1 MPKSVQDFLN
11 EKDGNLTYTN
21 LGSTLLI
28 LQDTMREDAGLNN
41 KELLIERKKL
51 EEYANALKYLGGRNK
66 DEAGITKSIET
77 LKDFGEYLAQ
87 VPKGNG
93 NTESNFQLL
102 CSASYTFEGWDQFMA
117 FMENIKKVNQDL
129 NLGISTEKKEF
140 ELDAKK
146 YKAPANFRYG
156 EDNSSSDNEDSY
168 DTLKNDSF
176 DEEDNKKE
184 NNNNII
190 KSNENV
196 NINDNKEKDDND
208 VQVEDLD
215 DDDDEYEDE
224 NKNENEN
231 ENENEKEDLLK
242 GNNKE
247 EELNNSDLNKAV
259 RYNKKTGKKDD
270 LFDTSSEENSE
281 YDSDDNELTYE
292 PLLDQSNTALNWID
306 GFKEDAKEKG
316 QDYRLIAARIF
327 AARILVDSVPGS
339 KSSLKKQV
347 NGIEIDRVAR
357 QLMENNTFSDFVNGM
372 KKSEL
377 KEYIGKYGHGGKL
390 EEKFKNYILHL
401 EAGQLHNDRILD
413 RFMPRVIDR
422 IDVLKSY
429 AKKKGPAGDQSAE
442 IIETIALRTMIGAKR
457 NQPETLIYK
466 IPTSG
471 YSLAK
476 LVNSLAATDEGFD
489 IGNNEKVKK
498 DMQEGHGGQMMV
510 NLWTK
515 AKNSPGSYAQE
526 LLDDIVE
533 PAKPGKQYER
543 LQNRARGI
551 VQQITK
557 ECRASKDKLDK
568 IKLRTLGLEAR
579 EILAEA
585 IAIHNYMSVDENY
598 PNNKP
603 KTYAQNQKA
612 LQMGVEILTKNDV
625 FKKTLFPQNTIQNHF
640 DELNKLIINPSEY
653 AANANQRILE
663 AAMEAKKQAGK
674 GGPEKNV
681 NPGNNNINNN
691 NINNNNINNNN
702 KKGPSTGGMGGMG

>member
-21 LGSTLLI
+21 LGSTLVI
-28 LQDTMREDAGLNN
+28 LQDTMREDARLNN

-87 VPKGNG
+87 VPKRNG

-117 FMENIKKVNQDL
+117 FMENIKIVNQDL

-176 DEEDNKKE
+176 DENV
-184 NNNNII
+184 NNN
-190 KSNENV
+190 
-196 NINDNKEKDDND
+196 DNNEKDDND

-215 DDDDEYEDE
+215 ADDDEYEDE

-231 ENENEKEDLLK
+231 ENENLLK
-242 GNNKE
+242 KDNRE
-247 EELNNSDLNKAV
+247 EKLNNSDPNKTV
-259 RYNKKTGKKDD
+259 IYNKKTEKKDNIFEVED
-270 LFDTSSEENSE
+270 SSSEDSSV
-281 YDSDDNELTYE
+281 YDSDDNDLTNE
-292 PLLDQSNTALNWID
+292 ALLDKSDTALNWID

-316 QDYRLIAARIF
+316 EDYRLIAARIF

-347 NGIEIDRVAR
+347 NGIEIDRVAK
-357 QLMENNTFSDFVNGM
+357 QLMDNVTFSEFVNGM

-401 EAGQLHNDRILD
+401 EAGQLHNDKILD

-422 IDVLKSY
+422 IDVLKGY
-429 AKKKGPAGDQSAE
+429 ARKKGSAANQSAE

-471 YSLAK
+471 YFLPNLVDSLA
-476 LVNSLAATDEGFD
+476 SSDAGYS
-489 IGNNEKVKK
+489 IGNNENVKK
-498 DMQEGHGGQMMV
+498 DMLEGHGGQMMV

-515 AKNSPGSYAQE
+515 AQNSPGSYAQE
-526 LLDDIVE
+526 LMEDIVE

-543 LQNRARGI
+543 LQTRARGI

-557 ECRASKDKLDK
+557 ECRVPKDKRDTL
-568 IKLRTLGLEAR
+568 KLRTLGLEAR

-585 IAIHNYMSVDENY
+585 IAIHNYMSVDKNY
-598 PNNKP
+598 PNNMP

-612 LQMGVEILTKNDV
+612 LQKGVEILTKNDV

-653 AANANQRILE
+653 AAEANQRIRE

-674 GGPEKNV
+674 GGPEKNT
-681 NPGNNNINNN
+681 NPVNNNNIINNN
-691 NINNNNINNNN
+691 NNNNIE
-702 KKGPSTGGMGGMG
+702 KGHNPGGMGGMG

>member
-21 LGSTLLI
+21 LGSTLVI
-28 LQDTMREDAGLNN
+28 LQDTMREDARLNN

-87 VPKGNG
+87 VPKRNG

-176 DEEDNKKE
+176 DENV
-184 NNNNII
+184 NNN
-190 KSNENV
+190 
-196 NINDNKEKDDND
+196 DNNEKDDND

-215 DDDDEYEDE
+215 ADDDEYEDE

-231 ENENEKEDLLK
+231 ENENLLK
-242 GNNKE
+242 KDNRE
-247 EELNNSDLNKAV
+247 EKLNNSDPNKTV
-259 RYNKKTGKKDD
+259 IYNKKTEKKDNIFEVED
-270 LFDTSSEENSE
+270 SSSEDSSV
-281 YDSDDNELTYE
+281 YDSDDNDLTNE
-292 PLLDQSNTALNWID
+292 ALLDKSDTALNWID

-316 QDYRLIAARIF
+316 EDYRLIAARIF

-347 NGIEIDRVAR
+347 NGIEIDRVAK
-357 QLMENNTFSDFVNGM
+357 QLMDNVTFSEFVNGM

-401 EAGQLHNDRILD
+401 EAGQLHNDKILD

-422 IDVLKSY
+422 IDVLKGY
-429 AKKKGPAGDQSAE
+429 ARKKGQAANQSAE

-471 YSLAK
+471 YSLPK
-476 LVNSLAATDEGFD
+476 LVDSLASSDAGYS
-489 IGNNEKVKK
+489 IGNNENVKK
-498 DMQEGHGGQMMV
+498 DMLEGHGGQMMV

-515 AKNSPGSYAQE
+515 AQNSPGSYAQE
-526 LLDDIVE
+526 LMEDIVE

-543 LQNRARGI
+543 LQTRARGI

-557 ECRASKDKLDK
+557 ECRVPKDKRDTL
-568 IKLRTLGLEAR
+568 KLRTLGLEAR

-585 IAIHNYMSVDENY
+585 IAIHNYMSVDKNY
-598 PNNKP
+598 PNNMP

-612 LQMGVEILTKNDV
+612 LQKGVEILTKNDV

-653 AANANQRILE
+653 AAEANQRIRE

-674 GGPEKNV
+674 GGPEKNT
-681 NPGNNNINNN
+681 NPVNNNINNN
-691 NINNNNINNNN
+691 IDNNI
-702 KKGPSTGGMGGMG
+702 KKGHNSGGMGGMG

>member
-11 EKDGNLTYTN
+11 EKNGNLTYSN
-21 LGSTLLI
+21 LGSTLVI
-28 LQDTMREDAGLNN
+28 LQDTMREDARLNN

-87 VPKGNG
+87 VPKRNG

-196 NINDNKEKDDND
+196 NNNDNNEKDDND

-215 DDDDEYEDE
+215 ADDDEYEDE

-231 ENENEKEDLLK
+231 ENENLLK
-242 GNNKE
+242 KDNRE
-247 EELNNSDLNKAV
+247 EKLNNSDPNKTV
-259 RYNKKTGKKDD
+259 IYNKKTEKKDNIFEVED
-270 LFDTSSEENSE
+270 SSSEDSSV
-281 YDSDDNELTYE
+281 YDSDDNDLTNE
-292 PLLDQSNTALNWID
+292 ALLDKSDTALNWID

-316 QDYRLIAARIF
+316 EDYRLIAARIF

-347 NGIEIDRVAR
+347 NGIEIDRVAK
-357 QLMENNTFSDFVNGM
+357 QLMDNVTFSEFVNGM

-401 EAGQLHNDRILD
+401 EAGQLHNDKILD

-422 IDVLKSY
+422 IDVLKGY
-429 AKKKGPAGDQSAE
+429 ARKKGSAANQSAE

-471 YSLAK
+471 YSLPN
-476 LVNSLAATDEGFD
+476 LVDSLASSDAGYS
-489 IGNNEKVKK
+489 IGNNENVKK
-498 DMQEGHGGQMMV
+498 DMLEGHGGQMMV

-515 AKNSPGSYAQE
+515 AQNSPGSYAQE
-526 LLDDIVE
+526 LMEDIVE

-543 LQNRARGI
+543 LQTRARGI

-557 ECRASKDKLDK
+557 ECRVPKDKRDTL
-568 IKLRTLGLEAR
+568 KLRTLGLEAR

-585 IAIHNYMSVDENY
+585 IAIHNYMSVDKNY
-598 PNNKP
+598 PNNMP

-612 LQMGVEILTKNDV
+612 LQKGVEILTKNDV

-653 AANANQRILE
+653 AAEANQRIRE

-674 GGPEKNV
+674 GGPEKNT
-681 NPGNNNINNN
+681 NPVNNNNIINNN
-691 NINNNNINNNN
+691 NNNNIE
-702 KKGPSTGGMGGMG
+702 KGHNPGGMGGMG

>member
-11 EKDGNLTYTN
+11 EKNGNLTYSN
-21 LGSTLLI
+21 LGSTLVI
-28 LQDTMREDAGLNN
+28 LQDTMREDARLNN

-87 VPKGNG
+87 VPKRNG

-176 DEEDNKKE
+176 DENV
-184 NNNNII
+184 NNN
-190 KSNENV
+190 
-196 NINDNKEKDDND
+196 DNNEKDDND

-215 DDDDEYEDE
+215 ADDDEYEDE

-231 ENENEKEDLLK
+231 ENENLLK
-242 GNNKE
+242 KDNRE
-247 EELNNSDLNKAV
+247 EKLNNSDPNKTV
-259 RYNKKTGKKDD
+259 IYNKKTEKKDNIFEVED
-270 LFDTSSEENSE
+270 SSSEDSSV
-281 YDSDDNELTYE
+281 YDSDDNDLTNE
-292 PLLDQSNTALNWID
+292 ALLDKSDTALNWID

-316 QDYRLIAARIF
+316 EDYRLIAARIF

-347 NGIEIDRVAR
+347 NGIEIDRVAK
-357 QLMENNTFSDFVNGM
+357 QLMDNVTFSEFVNGM

-401 EAGQLHNDRILD
+401 EAGQLHNDKILD

-422 IDVLKSY
+422 IDVLKGY
-429 AKKKGPAGDQSAE
+429 ARKKGSAANQSAE

-471 YSLAK
+471 YSLPN
-476 LVNSLAATDEGFD
+476 LVDSLASSDAGYS
-489 IGNNEKVKK
+489 IGNNENVKK
-498 DMQEGHGGQMMV
+498 DMLEGHGGQMMV

-515 AKNSPGSYAQE
+515 AQNSPGSYAQE
-526 LLDDIVE
+526 LMEDIVE

-543 LQNRARGI
+543 LQTRARGI

-557 ECRASKDKLDK
+557 ECRVPKDKRDTL
-568 IKLRTLGLEAR
+568 KLRTLGLEAR

-585 IAIHNYMSVDENY
+585 IAIHNYMSVDKNY
-598 PNNKP
+598 PNNMP

-612 LQMGVEILTKNDV
+612 LQKGVEILTKNDV

-653 AANANQRILE
+653 AAEANQRIRE

-674 GGPEKNV
+674 GGPEKNT
-681 NPGNNNINNN
+681 NPVNNNINNN
-691 NINNNNINNNN
+691 IDINI
-702 KKGPSTGGMGGMG
+702 KKGHNSGGMGGMG

>member
-11 EKDGNLTYTN
+11 EKNGNLTYSN
-21 LGSTLLI
+21 LGSTLVI
-28 LQDTMREDAGLNN
+28 LQDTMREDARLNN
-41 KELLIERKKL
+41 KELFIERKKL

-87 VPKGNG
+87 VPKRNG

-129 NLGISTEKKEF
+129 NLEISTEKKEF

-176 DEEDNKKE
+176 DENV
-184 NNNNII
+184 NNN
-190 KSNENV
+190 
-196 NINDNKEKDDND
+196 DNNEKDDND

-215 DDDDEYEDE
+215 ADDDEYEDE
-224 NKNENEN
+224 NEKENEN
-231 ENENEKEDLLK
+231 EDLLK
-242 GNNKE
+242 KDNRE
-247 EELNNSDLNKAV
+247 EKLNNSDPNKTV
-259 RYNKKTGKKDD
+259 IYNKKTEKKDNIFEVED
-270 LFDTSSEENSE
+270 SSSEDSSV
-281 YDSDDNELTYE
+281 YDSDDNDLTNE
-292 PLLDQSNTALNWID
+292 ALLDKSDTALNWID

-316 QDYRLIAARIF
+316 EDYRLIAARIF

-347 NGIEIDRVAR
+347 NGIEIDRVAK
-357 QLMENNTFSDFVNGM
+357 QLMDNVTFSEFVNGM

-422 IDVLKSY
+422 IDVLKGY
-429 AKKKGPAGDQSAE
+429 ARKKGSAANQSAE

-471 YSLAK
+471 YSLPN
-476 LVNSLAATDEGFD
+476 LVDSLASSDAGYS
-489 IGNNEKVKK
+489 IGNNENVKK
-498 DMQEGHGGQMMV
+498 DMLEGHGGQMMV

-515 AKNSPGSYAQE
+515 AQNSPGSYAQE
-526 LLDDIVE
+526 LMEDIVE

-543 LQNRARGI
+543 LQTRARGI

-557 ECRASKDKLDK
+557 ECRVPKDKRDTL
-568 IKLRTLGLEAR
+568 KLRTLGLEAR

-585 IAIHNYMSVDENY
+585 IAIHNYMSVDKNY
-598 PNNKP
+598 PNNMP

-612 LQMGVEILTKNDV
+612 LQKGVEILTKNDV

-653 AANANQRILE
+653 AAEANQRIRE

-674 GGPEKNV
+674 GGPEKNT
-681 NPGNNNINNN
+681 NPVNNNINNN
-691 NINNNNINNNN
+691 IDNNI
-702 KKGPSTGGMGGMG
+702 KKGPNSGGMGGMG

>member
-11 EKDGNLTYTN
+11 EKNGNLTYSN
-21 LGSTLLI
+21 LGSTLVI
-28 LQDTMREDAGLNN
+28 LQDTMREDARLNN

-87 VPKGNG
+87 VPKRNG

-176 DEEDNKKE
+176 DENV
-184 NNNNII
+184 NNN
-190 KSNENV
+190 
-196 NINDNKEKDDND
+196 DNNEKDDND

-215 DDDDEYEDE
+215 ADDDEYEDE

-231 ENENEKEDLLK
+231 ENENENLLK
-242 GNNKE
+242 KDNRE
-247 EELNNSDLNKAV
+247 EKLNNSDPNKTV
-259 RYNKKTGKKDD
+259 IYNKKTEKKDNIFEVED
-270 LFDTSSEENSE
+270 SSSEDSSV
-281 YDSDDNELTYE
+281 YDSDDNDLTNE
-292 PLLDQSNTALNWID
+292 ALLDKSDTALNWID

-316 QDYRLIAARIF
+316 EDYRLIAARIF

-347 NGIEIDRVAR
+347 NGIEIDRVAK
-357 QLMENNTFSDFVNGM
+357 QLMDNVTFSEFVNGM

-401 EAGQLHNDRILD
+401 EAGQLHNDKILD

-422 IDVLKSY
+422 IDVLKGY
-429 AKKKGPAGDQSAE
+429 ARKKGSAANQSAE

-471 YSLAK
+471 YSLPN
-476 LVNSLAATDEGFD
+476 LVDSLASSDAGYS
-489 IGNNEKVKK
+489 IGNNENVKK
-498 DMQEGHGGQMMV
+498 DMLEGHGGQMMV

-515 AKNSPGSYAQE
+515 AQNSPGSYAQE
-526 LLDDIVE
+526 LMEDIVE

-543 LQNRARGI
+543 LQTRARGI

-557 ECRASKDKLDK
+557 ECRVPKDKRDTL
-568 IKLRTLGLEAR
+568 KLRTLGLEAR

-585 IAIHNYMSVDENY
+585 IAIHNYMSVDKNY
-598 PNNKP
+598 PNNMP

-612 LQMGVEILTKNDV
+612 LQKGVEILTKNDV

-653 AANANQRILE
+653 AAEANQRIRE

-674 GGPEKNV
+674 GGPEKNT
-681 NPGNNNINNN
+681 NPVNNNINNN
-691 NINNNNINNNN
+691 IDNNI
-702 KKGPSTGGMGGMG
+702 KKGPNSGGMGGMG

>member
-11 EKDGNLTYTN
+11 EKNGNLTYSN
-21 LGSTLLI
+21 LGSTLVI
-28 LQDTMREDAGLNN
+28 LQDTMREDARLNN

-87 VPKGNG
+87 VPKRNG

-176 DEEDNKKE
+176 DENV
-184 NNNNII
+184 NNN
-190 KSNENV
+190 
-196 NINDNKEKDDND
+196 DNNEKDDND

-215 DDDDEYEDE
+215 ADDDEYEDE

-231 ENENEKEDLLK
+231 ENENLLK
-242 GNNKE
+242 KDNRE
-247 EELNNSDLNKAV
+247 EKLNNSDPNKTV
-259 RYNKKTGKKDD
+259 IYNKKTEKKDNIFEVED
-270 LFDTSSEENSE
+270 SSSEDSSV
-281 YDSDDNELTYE
+281 YDSDDNDLTNE
-292 PLLDQSNTALNWID
+292 ALLDKSDTALNWID

-316 QDYRLIAARIF
+316 NDYRLIAARIF

-347 NGIEIDRVAR
+347 NGIEIDRVAK
-357 QLMENNTFSDFVNGM
+357 QLMDNVTFSEFVNGM

-401 EAGQLHNDRILD
+401 EAGQLHNDKILD

-422 IDVLKSY
+422 IDVLKGY
-429 AKKKGPAGDQSAE
+429 ARKKGSAANQSAE

-471 YSLAK
+471 YSLPN
-476 LVNSLAATDEGFD
+476 LVDSLASSDAGYS
-489 IGNNEKVKK
+489 IGNNENVKK
-498 DMQEGHGGQMMV
+498 DMLEGHGGQMMV

-515 AKNSPGSYAQE
+515 AQNSPGSYAQE
-526 LLDDIVE
+526 LMEDIVE

-543 LQNRARGI
+543 LQTRARGI

-557 ECRASKDKLDK
+557 ECRVPKDKRDTL
-568 IKLRTLGLEAR
+568 KLRTLGLEAR

-585 IAIHNYMSVDENY
+585 IAIHNYMSVDKNY
-598 PNNKP
+598 PNNMP

-612 LQMGVEILTKNDV
+612 LQKGVEILTKNDV

-653 AANANQRILE
+653 AAEANQRIRE

-674 GGPEKNV
+674 GGPEKNT
-681 NPGNNNINNN
+681 NPVNNNINNN
-691 NINNNNINNNN
+691 IDNNI
-702 KKGPSTGGMGGMG
+702 KKGPNSGGMGGMG

>member
-11 EKDGNLTYTN
+11 EKNGNLTYSN
-21 LGSTLLI
+21 LGSTLVI
-28 LQDTMREDAGLNN
+28 LQDTMREDARLNN

-87 VPKGNG
+87 VPKRNG

-176 DEEDNKKE
+176 DENV
-184 NNNNII
+184 NNN
-190 KSNENV
+190 
-196 NINDNKEKDDND
+196 DNNEKDDND

-215 DDDDEYEDE
+215 ADDDEYEDE

-231 ENENEKEDLLK
+231 ENENLLK
-242 GNNKE
+242 KDNRE
-247 EELNNSDLNKAV
+247 EKLNNSDPNKTV
-259 RYNKKTGKKDD
+259 IYNKKTEKKDNIFEVED
-270 LFDTSSEENSE
+270 SSSEDSSV
-281 YDSDDNELTYE
+281 YDSDDNDLTNE
-292 PLLDQSNTALNWID
+292 ALLDKSDTALNWID

-316 QDYRLIAARIF
+316 EDYRLIAARIF

-347 NGIEIDRVAR
+347 NGIEIDRVAK
-357 QLMENNTFSDFVNGM
+357 QLMDNVTFSEFVNGM

-401 EAGQLHNDRILD
+401 EAGQLHNDKILD

-422 IDVLKSY
+422 IDVLKGY
-429 AKKKGPAGDQSAE
+429 ARKKGSAANQSAE

-471 YSLAK
+471 YSLPN
-476 LVNSLAATDEGFD
+476 LVDSLASSDAGYS
-489 IGNNEKVKK
+489 IGNNENVKK
-498 DMQEGHGGQMMV
+498 DMLEGHGGQMMV

-515 AKNSPGSYAQE
+515 AQNSPGSYAQE
-526 LLDDIVE
+526 LMEDIVE

-543 LQNRARGI
+543 LQTRARGI

-557 ECRASKDKLDK
+557 ECRVPKDKRDTL
-568 IKLRTLGLEAR
+568 KLRTLGLEAR

-585 IAIHNYMSVDENY
+585 IAIHNYMSVDKNY
-598 PNNKP
+598 PNNMP

-612 LQMGVEILTKNDV
+612 LQKGVEILTKNDV

-653 AANANQRILE
+653 AAEANQRIRE

-674 GGPEKNV
+674 GGLEKNT
-681 NPGNNNINNN
+681 NPVNNNINNN
-691 NINNNNINNNN
+691 IDNNI
-702 KKGPSTGGMGGMG
+702 KKGHNSGGMGGMG

>member
-21 LGSTLLI
+21 LGSTLVI
-28 LQDTMREDAGLNN
+28 LQDTMREDARLNN

-87 VPKGNG
+87 VPKRNG
-93 NTESNFQLL
+93 NSESNFQLL

-176 DEEDNKKE
+176 DENV
-184 NNNNII
+184 NNN
-190 KSNENV
+190 
-196 NINDNKEKDDND
+196 DNNEKDDND

-215 DDDDEYEDE
+215 ADDDEYEDE

-231 ENENEKEDLLK
+231 ENENILKKDNREEK
-242 GNNKE
+242 
-247 EELNNSDLNKAV
+247 LNNSDPNKTV
-259 RYNKKTGKKDD
+259 IYNKKTEKKDNIFEVED
-270 LFDTSSEENSE
+270 SSSEDSSL
-281 YDSDDNELTYE
+281 YDSDDNDLANEA
-292 PLLDQSNTALNWID
+292 LLDKSDTALNWID

-316 QDYRLIAARIF
+316 NDYRLIAARIF

-347 NGIEIDRVAR
+347 NGIEIDRVAK
-357 QLMENNTFSDFVNGM
+357 QLMDNVTFSKFVNGM

-401 EAGQLHNDRILD
+401 EAGQLHNDKILD

-422 IDVLKSY
+422 IDVLKGY
-429 AKKKGPAGDQSAE
+429 ARKKGSAANQSAE

-457 NQPETLIYK
+457 DQPETLIYK

-471 YSLAK
+471 YSLPK
-476 LVNSLAATDEGFD
+476 LVDSLASSDAGYS
-489 IGNNEKVKK
+489 IGNNENVKK
-498 DMQEGHGGQMMV
+498 DMLEGHGGQMMV
-510 NLWTK
+510 NLWNK
-515 AKNSPGSYAQE
+515 AKNLTGSYEHE
-526 LLDDIVE
+526 LMESIVE

-543 LQNRARGI
+543 LQTRARGI

-557 ECRASKDKLDK
+557 ECRVPKDKRDTL
-568 IKLRTLGLEAR
+568 KLRTLGLEAR

-585 IAIHNYMSVDENY
+585 IAIHNYMSVDKNY
-598 PNNKP
+598 PNNMP
-603 KTYAQNQKA
+603 KTYAQNQQV
-612 LQMGVEILTKNDV
+612 LQKGVEILTKNDV

-653 AANANQRILE
+653 AAEANQRIRE

-674 GGPEKNV
+674 GGPEKNT
-681 NPGNNNINNN
+681 NPVNNNNIINNN
-691 NINNNNINNNN
+691 NNNNIENGH
-702 KKGPSTGGMGGMG
+702 KPGGMGGMG

>member
-11 EKDGNLTYTN
+11 EKNGNLTYSN
-21 LGSTLLI
+21 LGSTLVI
-28 LQDTMREDAGLNN
+28 LQDTMREDARLNN

-66 DEAGITKSIET
+66 NEAGITKSIET

-87 VPKGNG
+87 VPKRNG

-176 DEEDNKKE
+176 DENV
-184 NNNNII
+184 NNN
-190 KSNENV
+190 
-196 NINDNKEKDDND
+196 DNNEKDDND

-215 DDDDEYEDE
+215 ADDDEYEDE

-231 ENENEKEDLLK
+231 ENENENLLK
-242 GNNKE
+242 KDNRE
-247 EELNNSDLNKAV
+247 EKLNNSDPNKTV
-259 RYNKKTGKKDD
+259 IYNKKTEKKDNIFEVED
-270 LFDTSSEENSE
+270 SSSEDSSV
-281 YDSDDNELTYE
+281 YDSDDNDLTNE
-292 PLLDQSNTALNWID
+292 ALLDKSDTALNWID

-316 QDYRLIAARIF
+316 EDYRLIAARIF

-347 NGIEIDRVAR
+347 NGIEIDRVAK
-357 QLMENNTFSDFVNGM
+357 QLMDNVTFSEFVNGM

-401 EAGQLHNDRILD
+401 EAGQLHNDKILD

-422 IDVLKSY
+422 IDVLKGY
-429 AKKKGPAGDQSAE
+429 ARKKGSAANQSAE

-471 YSLAK
+471 YSLPD
-476 LVNSLAATDEGFD
+476 LVDSLASSDAGYS
-489 IGNNEKVKK
+489 IGNNENVKK
-498 DMQEGHGGQMMV
+498 DMLEGHGGQMMV

-515 AKNSPGSYAQE
+515 AQNSPGSYAQE
-526 LLDDIVE
+526 LMEDIVE

-543 LQNRARGI
+543 LQTRARGI

-557 ECRASKDKLDK
+557 ECRVPKDKRDTL
-568 IKLRTLGLEAR
+568 KLRTLGLEAR

-585 IAIHNYMSVDENY
+585 IAIHNYMSVDKNY
-598 PNNKP
+598 PNNMP

-612 LQMGVEILTKNDV
+612 LQKGVEILTKNDV

-653 AANANQRILE
+653 AAEANQRIRE

-674 GGPEKNV
+674 GGPEKNT
-681 NPGNNNINNN
+681 NPVNNNNIINNN
-691 NINNNNINNNN
+691 NNNNIE
-702 KKGPSTGGMGGMG
+702 KGHNPGGMGGMG

>member
-11 EKDGNLTYTN
+11 EKNGNLTYSN
-21 LGSTLLI
+21 LGSTLVI

-176 DEEDNKKE
+176 DE
-184 NNNNII
+184 
-190 KSNENV
+190 NV
-196 NINDNKEKDDND
+196 NNNDNKEKDDND

-215 DDDDEYEDE
+215 ADDDEYEDE

-231 ENENEKEDLLK
+231 ENEDLLK
-242 GNNKE
+242 KDNRE
-247 EELNNSDLNKAV
+247 EKLNNSDPNKTV
-259 RYNKKTGKKDD
+259 IYNKKTGKKDNIFEVED
-270 LFDTSSEENSE
+270 SSSEDSSV
-281 YDSDDNELTYE
+281 YDSDDNDLTNE
-292 PLLDQSNTALNWID
+292 ALLEKSDTALNWID

-316 QDYRLIAARIF
+316 KDYRLIAARIF

-347 NGIEIDRVAR
+347 NGIEIDRVAK
-357 QLMENNTFSDFVNGM
+357 QLMDNVTFSEFVNGM

-401 EAGQLHNDRILD
+401 EAGQLHNDKILD

-422 IDVLKSY
+422 IDVLKGY
-429 AKKKGPAGDQSAE
+429 ARKKGPAANQSAE

-457 NQPETLIYK
+457 DQPETLIYK

-515 AKNSPGSYAQE
+515 AQNSPGSYAQE
-526 LLDDIVE
+526 LMEDIVE

-543 LQNRARGI
+543 LQTRARGI

-579 EILAEA
+579 EVLAEA
-585 IAIHNYMSVDENY
+585 IAIHNYMSVDKNY
-598 PNNKP
+598 PNNMP
-603 KTYAQNQKA
+603 KTYAQNQKV
-612 LQMGVEILTKNDV
+612 LQKGVEILTKNDV

-653 AANANQRILE
+653 AAEANQRIRE

-674 GGPEKNV
+674 GGPEKNT
-681 NPGNNNINNN
+681 NPVNNNINNN
-691 NINNNNINNNN
+691 IDNNV
-702 KKGPSTGGMGGMG
+702 KKGPNSGGMGGMG

>member
-11 EKDGNLTYTN
+11 EKNGNLTYSN
-21 LGSTLLI
+21 LGSTLVI
-28 LQDTMREDAGLNN
+28 LQDTMREDARLNN

-87 VPKGNG
+87 VPKRNG

-176 DEEDNKKE
+176 DENV
-184 NNNNII
+184 NNN
-190 KSNENV
+190 
-196 NINDNKEKDDND
+196 DNNEKDDND

-215 DDDDEYEDE
+215 ADDDEYEDE

-231 ENENEKEDLLK
+231 ENENLLK
-242 GNNKE
+242 KDNRE
-247 EELNNSDLNKAV
+247 EKLNNSDPNKTV
-259 RYNKKTGKKDD
+259 IYNKKTEKKDNIFEVED
-270 LFDTSSEENSE
+270 SSSEDSSV
-281 YDSDDNELTYE
+281 YDSDDNDLTNE
-292 PLLDQSNTALNWID
+292 ALLDKSDTALNWID

-316 QDYRLIAARIF
+316 EDYRLIAARIF

-347 NGIEIDRVAR
+347 NGIEIDRVAK
-357 QLMENNTFSDFVNGM
+357 QLMDNVTFSEFVNGM

-401 EAGQLHNDRILD
+401 EAGQLHNDKILD

-422 IDVLKSY
+422 IDVLKGY
-429 AKKKGPAGDQSAE
+429 ARKKGSAANQSAE

-471 YSLAK
+471 YSLPN
-476 LVNSLAATDEGFD
+476 LVDSLASSDAGYS
-489 IGNNEKVKK
+489 IGNNENVKK
-498 DMQEGHGGQMMV
+498 DMLEGHGGQMMV

-515 AKNSPGSYAQE
+515 AQNSPGSYAQE
-526 LLDDIVE
+526 LMEDIVE

-543 LQNRARGI
+543 LQTRARGI

-557 ECRASKDKLDK
+557 ECRVPKDKRDTL
-568 IKLRTLGLEAR
+568 KLRTLGLEAR

-585 IAIHNYMSVDENY
+585 IAIHNYMSVDKNY
-598 PNNKP
+598 PNNMP

-612 LQMGVEILTKNDV
+612 LQKGVEILTKNDV

-653 AANANQRILE
+653 AAEANQRIRE

-674 GGPEKNV
+674 GGPEKNT
-681 NPGNNNINNN
+681 NPVNNNNIINNN
-691 NINNNNINNNN
+691 NNNNIE
-702 KKGPSTGGMGGMG
+702 KGHNPGGMGGMG

>member
-11 EKDGNLTYTN
+11 EKNGNLTYSN
-21 LGSTLLI
+21 LGSTLVI
-28 LQDTMREDAGLNN
+28 LQDTMREDARLNK

-87 VPKGNG
+87 VPKRNG

-176 DEEDNKKE
+176 DENV
-184 NNNNII
+184 NNN
-190 KSNENV
+190 
-196 NINDNKEKDDND
+196 DNNEKDDND

-215 DDDDEYEDE
+215 ADDDEYEDE

-231 ENENEKEDLLK
+231 ENENLLK
-242 GNNKE
+242 KDNRE
-247 EELNNSDLNKAV
+247 EKLNNSDPNKTV
-259 RYNKKTGKKDD
+259 IYNKKTEKKDNIFEVED
-270 LFDTSSEENSE
+270 SSSEDSSV
-281 YDSDDNELTYE
+281 YDSDDNDLTNE
-292 PLLDQSNTALNWID
+292 ALLDKSDTALNWID

-316 QDYRLIAARIF
+316 EDYRLIAARIF

-347 NGIEIDRVAR
+347 NGIEIDRVAK
-357 QLMENNTFSDFVNGM
+357 QLMDNVTFSEFVNGM

-401 EAGQLHNDRILD
+401 EAGQLHNDKILD

-422 IDVLKSY
+422 IDVLKGY
-429 AKKKGPAGDQSAE
+429 ARKKGSAANQSAE

-471 YSLAK
+471 YSLPK
-476 LVNSLAATDEGFD
+476 LVDSLASSDAGYS
-489 IGNNEKVKK
+489 IGNNENVKK
-498 DMQEGHGGQMMV
+498 DMLEGHGGQMMV

-515 AKNSPGSYAQE
+515 AQNSPGSYAQE
-526 LLDDIVE
+526 LMEDIVE

-543 LQNRARGI
+543 LQTRARGI

-557 ECRASKDKLDK
+557 ECRVPKDKRDTL
-568 IKLRTLGLEAR
+568 KLRTLGLEAR

-585 IAIHNYMSVDENY
+585 IAIHNYMSVDKNY
-598 PNNKP
+598 PNNMP

-612 LQMGVEILTKNDV
+612 LQKGVEILTKNDV

-653 AANANQRILE
+653 AAEANQRIRE

-674 GGPEKNV
+674 GGPEKNT
-681 NPGNNNINNN
+681 NPVNNNNIINNN
-691 NINNNNINNNN
+691 NNNNIE
-702 KKGPSTGGMGGMG
+702 KGHNPGGMGGMG

>member
-11 EKDGNLTYTN
+11 EKNGNLTYTN
-21 LGSTLLI
+21 LGSTLVI

-51 EEYANALKYLGGRNK
+51 EEYANALKYLGRRNK

-102 CSASYTFEGWDQFMA
+102 CSASYAFEGWDQFMA

-176 DEEDNKKE
+176 DENV
-184 NNNNII
+184 NNN
-190 KSNENV
+190 
-196 NINDNKEKDDND
+196 DNNEKDDND

-215 DDDDEYEDE
+215 ADDDEYEDE

-231 ENENEKEDLLK
+231 ENENLLK
-242 GNNKE
+242 KDNRE
-247 EELNNSDLNKAV
+247 EKLNNSDPNKTV
-259 RYNKKTGKKDD
+259 IYNKKTEKKDNIFEVED
-270 LFDTSSEENSE
+270 SSSENSSV
-281 YDSDDNELTYE
+281 YDSDDNDLTNE
-292 PLLDQSNTALNWID
+292 ALLDKSDTALNWID

-316 QDYRLIAARIF
+316 EDYRLIAARIF

-347 NGIEIDRVAR
+347 NGIEIDRVAK
-357 QLMENNTFSDFVNGM
+357 QLMDNVTFSEFVNGM
-372 KKSEL
+372 KKREL

-401 EAGQLHNDRILD
+401 EAGQLHNDKILD

-422 IDVLKSY
+422 IDVLKGY
-429 AKKKGPAGDQSAE
+429 ARKKGPAANQSAE

-471 YSLAK
+471 YSLPK
-476 LVNSLAATDEGFD
+476 LVDSLASSDAGYS
-489 IGNNEKVKK
+489 IGNNENVKK
-498 DMQEGHGGQMMV
+498 DMLEGHGGQMMV

-515 AKNSPGSYAQE
+515 AQNSPGSYAQE
-526 LLDDIVE
+526 LMEDIVE

-543 LQNRARGI
+543 LKTRARGI

-557 ECRASKDKLDK
+557 ECRVPKDKRDTL
-568 IKLRTLGLEAR
+568 KLRTLGLEAR

-585 IAIHNYMSVDENY
+585 IAIHNYMSVDKNY
-598 PNNKP
+598 PNNMP

-612 LQMGVEILTKNDV
+612 LQKGVEILTKNDV

-653 AANANQRILE
+653 AAEANQRIRE

-674 GGPEKNV
+674 GGPEKNT
-681 NPGNNNINNN
+681 NPVNNNNIINNN
-691 NINNNNINNNN
+691 NNNNE
-702 KKGPSTGGMGGMG
+702 KGHNPGGMGGMG

>member
-11 EKDGNLTYTN
+11 EKNGNLTYSN
-21 LGSTLLI
+21 LGSTLVI
-28 LQDTMREDAGLNN
+28 LQDTMREDARLNN

-87 VPKGNG
+87 VPKRNG

-176 DEEDNKKE
+176 DENV
-184 NNNNII
+184 NNN
-190 KSNENV
+190 
-196 NINDNKEKDDND
+196 DNNEKDDND

-215 DDDDEYEDE
+215 ADDDEYEDE

-231 ENENEKEDLLK
+231 ENENENLLK
-242 GNNKE
+242 KDNRE
-247 EELNNSDLNKAV
+247 EKLNNSDPNKTV
-259 RYNKKTGKKDD
+259 IYNKKTEKKDNIFEVED
-270 LFDTSSEENSE
+270 SSSEDSSV
-281 YDSDDNELTYE
+281 YDSDDNDLTNE
-292 PLLDQSNTALNWID
+292 ALLDKSDTALNWID

-316 QDYRLIAARIF
+316 EDYRLIAARIF

-347 NGIEIDRVAR
+347 NGIEIDRVAK
-357 QLMENNTFSDFVNGM
+357 QLMDNVTFSEFVNGM

-401 EAGQLHNDRILD
+401 EAGQLHNDKILD

-422 IDVLKSY
+422 IDVLKGY
-429 AKKKGPAGDQSAE
+429 ARKKGSAANQSAE

-471 YSLAK
+471 YSLPN
-476 LVNSLAATDEGFD
+476 LVDSLASSDAGYS
-489 IGNNEKVKK
+489 IGNNENVKK
-498 DMQEGHGGQMMV
+498 DMLEGHGGQMMV

-515 AKNSPGSYAQE
+515 AQNSPGSYAQE
-526 LLDDIVE
+526 LMEDIVE

-543 LQNRARGI
+543 LQTRARGI

-557 ECRASKDKLDK
+557 ECRVPKDKRDTL
-568 IKLRTLGLEAR
+568 KLRTLGLEAR

-585 IAIHNYMSVDENY
+585 IAIHNYMSVDKNY
-598 PNNKP
+598 PNNMP

-612 LQMGVEILTKNDV
+612 LQKGVEILTKNDV

-653 AANANQRILE
+653 AAEANQRIRE

-674 GGPEKNV
+674 GGPEKNT
-681 NPGNNNINNN
+681 NPVNNNNIINNN
-691 NINNNNINNNN
+691 NNNNIE
-702 KKGPSTGGMGGMG
+702 KGHNPGGMGGMG

>member
-11 EKDGNLTYTN
+11 EKNGNLTYSN
-21 LGSTLLI
+21 LGSTLVI
-28 LQDTMREDAGLNN
+28 LQDTMREDARLNN

-87 VPKGNG
+87 VPKRNG

-176 DEEDNKKE
+176 DENV
-184 NNNNII
+184 NNN
-190 KSNENV
+190 
-196 NINDNKEKDDND
+196 DNNEKDDND

-215 DDDDEYEDE
+215 ADDDEYEDE

-231 ENENEKEDLLK
+231 ENENLLK
-242 GNNKE
+242 KDNRE
-247 EELNNSDLNKAV
+247 EKLNNSDPNKTV
-259 RYNKKTGKKDD
+259 IYNKKTEKKDNIFEVED
-270 LFDTSSEENSE
+270 SSSEDSSV
-281 YDSDDNELTYE
+281 YDSDDNDLTNE
-292 PLLDQSNTALNWID
+292 ALLDKSDTALNWID

-316 QDYRLIAARIF
+316 EDYRLIAARIF

-347 NGIEIDRVAR
+347 NGIEIDRVAK
-357 QLMENNTFSDFVNGM
+357 QLMDNVTFSEFVNGM

-401 EAGQLHNDRILD
+401 EAGQLHNDKILD

-422 IDVLKSY
+422 IDVLKGY
-429 AKKKGPAGDQSAE
+429 ARKKGSAANQSAE

-471 YSLAK
+471 YSLPN
-476 LVNSLAATDEGFD
+476 LVDSLASSDAGYS
-489 IGNNEKVKK
+489 IGNNENVKK
-498 DMQEGHGGQMMV
+498 DMLEGHGGQMMV

-515 AKNSPGSYAQE
+515 AQNSPGSYAQE
-526 LLDDIVE
+526 LMEDIVE

-543 LQNRARGI
+543 LQTRARGI

-557 ECRASKDKLDK
+557 ECRVPKDKRDTL
-568 IKLRTLGLEAR
+568 KLRTLGLEAR

-585 IAIHNYMSVDENY
+585 IAIHNYMSVDKNY
-598 PNNKP
+598 PNNMP

-612 LQMGVEILTKNDV
+612 LQKGVEILTKNDV

-653 AANANQRILE
+653 AAEANQRIRE

-674 GGPEKNV
+674 GGPEKNT
-681 NPGNNNINNN
+681 NPVNNNINNN
-691 NINNNNINNNN
+691 IDNNI
-702 KKGPSTGGMGGMG
+702 KKGHNSGGMGGMG